1 MTGNFSHTAMQGK
14 RNQTPRVLFV
24 GSFMPSAAL
33 ERYPSADLAVRL
45 SALGWTTLL
54 TARREGRF
62 ARLADVLWTIYR
74 KRSDFDLALV
84 DVFSDKAFFLAEAA
98 ACLLRYMRKPF
109 ILVLHG
115 GNLPDFSERWPG
127 RVRRLL
133 SSATLVTTPSNYLKE
148 KMGEFA
154 SRIEC
159 LPNPINVADY
169 DFRLRRHPETGLIWL
184 RAFHEI
190 YNPVLA
196 VKVLLELLPSEPEA
210 HLTMVGL
217 DKRDGSL
224 SRTQAFIWQHQLEHR
239 VNVVGP
245 IEKKDVPAALQ
256 KADIFLNT
264 SRIDNTPVSVLE
276 AMANGLCVVSTN
288 VGGLPFM
295 LDDENDSL
303 LVAPDQS
310 KDMAQAVKRLLAEPS
325 LAERISRNARAKAEK
340 WDWAQL
346 LPRWQSLLLGEQLC
360 VSSHC
365 CV

>member
-1 MTGNFSHTAMQGK
+1 MQGN

-24 GSFMPSAAL
+24 GSFMPSATL
-33 ERYPSADLAVRL
+33 ERYPSADLAAHL
-45 SALGWTTLL
+45 SACGWTTLL

-62 ARLADVLWTIYR
+62 ARLADMLWTIYR
-74 KRSDFDLALV
+74 KRADFDLALV
-84 DVFSDKAFFLAEAA
+84 DVFSGKAFFLAEAA
-98 ACLLRYMRKPF
+98 VCLLCYLRKPL

-115 GNLPDFSERWPG
+115 GDLPAFSARWPG

-133 SSATLVTTPSNYLKE
+133 SSAKVVTTPSNYLKE
-148 KMGEFA
+148 KMGAFA

-159 LPNPINVADY
+159 VQNPINVADY
-169 DFRLRRHPETGLIWL
+169 DFRLRRNPGTELIWL

-196 VKVLLELLPSEPEA
+196 VRALLDLLPSQPQA

-217 DKRDGSL
+217 DKQDGSL
-224 SRTQAFIWQHQLEHR
+224 ARTQAFIRQHKLEQR
-239 VNVVGP
+239 VNIAGP
-245 IEKKDVPAALQ
+245 IEKRDVPTALQ
-256 KADIFLNT
+256 KGDIFLNT

-295 LDDENDSL
+295 LEDENDSL

-310 KDMAQAVKRLLAEPS
+310 KDMAQAVRRLIAEPF
-325 LAERISRNARAKAEK
+325 LAERISRNARAKAER
-340 WDWAQL
+340 WDWAQI
-346 LPRWQSLLLGEQLC
+346 LPRWQSLLLGDQLSVPSRGC
-360 VSSHC
+360 V
-365 CV
+365 

>member
-1 MTGNFSHTAMQGK
+1 MQGK
-14 RNQTPRVLFV
+14 GNQTPRVLFV

-33 ERYPSADLAVRL
+33 ERYPSADLAVHL

-54 TARREGRF
+54 TARRETRLV
-62 ARLADVLWTIYR
+62 RLADMLMTIYR
-74 KRSDFDLALV
+74 KRGDFDLAVV
-84 DVFSDKAFFLAEAA
+84 DVFSGKAFFLAEAA
-98 ACLLRYMRKPF
+98 VCLLRSLRKPF

-115 GNLPDFSERWPG
+115 GNLPEFSARWPG
-127 RVRRLL
+127 RVRRLF
-133 SSATLVTTPSNYLKE
+133 SSAKAVITPSNYLKE
-148 KMGEFA
+148 KMREFA

-159 LPNPINVADY
+159 LPNPINIADY
-169 DFRLRRHPETGLIWL
+169 DFRLRHSPGTALIWL

-196 VKVLLELLPSEPEA
+196 VKVLLELLPSQPQA
-210 HLTMVGL
+210 HLTMAGL

-224 SRTQAFIWQHQLEHR
+224 ARTQAFIRQHKLEQR
-239 VNVVGP
+239 VNIVGP
-245 IEKKDVPAALQ
+245 IEKKDVPSALQ

-276 AMANGLCVVSTN
+276 AMSTGLCVVSTN

-295 LDDENDSL
+295 LDDETDSL

-310 KDMAQAVKRLLAEPS
+310 KDMAQAVKRLVADPL

-340 WDWAQL
+340 WDWAQI
-346 LPRWQSLLLGEQLC
+346 LPRWQSLLLGDQLS
-360 VSSHC
+360 VSSRC